1 MNEKLISVFCHVLIS
16 ILWILYGLTYLALP
30 GKMGLNYYMCTGDNP
45 RVDPYDKKK
54 VPINAIVPV
63 GTMTLY
69 LGMTAKVSWLKTRV
83 INPTVSSS
91 VAMIE
96 ASNSSGTCP
105 HSFQRASASGPLPL
119 NCLNMEKNTIS
130 FIAIAV
136 RSINRVKCKKLYLKV
151 PLTVCELGNYDRNIS
166 VELCGLQPRAS

>member
-45 RVDPYDKKK
+45 RVDPYDYKK

-63 GTMTLY
+63 GTLTLY
-69 LGMTAKVSWLKTRV
+69 LGMSAKVSWLKTRV
-83 INPTVSSS
+83 INQTVSSS
-91 VAMIE
+91 VSMIE

-105 HSFQRASASGPLPL
+105 HSFQRAASGPLPL

-136 RSINRVKCKKLYLKV
+136 NIRDIFSYCYLKV
-151 PLTVCELGNYDRNIS
+151 SFTVCEFGNYDRNVS
-166 VELCGLQPRAS
+166 VELCGLQSRAS